1 MKDLS
6 ELVDQYI
13 EQNKLY
19 SFEGQRGV
27 RNLTKLVEAI
37 GYNSR
42 FNNSSIEAFLE
53 DNSGAIEAM
62 VEWIRERNSPEWQ
75 ESLSEQV
82 AEETEGEDIDV

>member
-27 RNLTKLVEAI
+27 RNFVKLINAI
-37 GYNSR
+37 GYTSSYN
-42 FNNSSIEAFLE
+42 SIEAFLE